1 MAPTKR
7 IILKIILCGATVAA
21 LNETSVGICN
31 VKDNEINC
39 CPNYHEVDNNCV
51 VCPAGRWGDNCSLV
65 CPINYYGVLC
75 KEACDCHLEEKCD
88 FKHGCISVLVLAA
101 LLIIVCFVICVP
113 ARCIKRHKARNLN
126 EYLHVYPSHSL
137 GKKTTGFSETIQ
149 DNYTQLK
156 KETFTL

>member
-7 IILKIILCGATVAA
+7 IILTIILCGATVAA

-51 VCPAGRWGDNCSLV
+51 VCPAGRWGDNYSLV

-75 KEACDCHLEEKCD
+75 KEACDCHLEEKT
-88 FKHGCISVLVLAA
+88 SNMAVYQNR
-101 LLIIVCFVICVP
+101 LI
-113 ARCIKRHKARNLN
+113 HH
-126 EYLHVYPSHSL
+126 LHSRLITQSL
-137 GKKTTGFSETIQ
+137 
-149 DNYTQLK
+149 Y
-156 KETFTL
+156 